1 MCFAEL
7 FGRYYGGGVLELI
20 PSEFKRLPLP
30 YTSISLQE
38 FESFKKK
45 ILMKSLRLS
54 IFWINMDDLF

>member
-38 FESFKKK
+38 FESFKK
-45 ILMKSLRLS
+45 R
-54 IFWINMDDLF
+54 F